1 MTLTPTTATP
11 ASSLSFMSSL
21 LRLSPLSPRAH
32 QALSLAATFLRSRHV
47 FVKATVCGCAEGSYY
62 INIKRATYGSY
73 ILPVC
78 HQAQSSLS
86 LHPGTK
92 FQVMRNA
99 SVYPSPKDPQWH
111 MLLGYGRRACHRQVN
126 ISPSGPDV
134 LLLGDVPCS
143 TNCLLL
149 VYLWLSPSFFLSV
162 IFIQILLLSALSKKE
177 TTHIPG
183 KGGNQSRKPRIS
195 RWSPST
201 SSLFGSFNGQNAASL
216 SLSGRYL
223 LSLLSMCSDI
233 KKNRARSNS
242 KEKVT
247 SEGPCQS
254 HSVLNKFLSCSG
266 KTVLD
271 QT

>member
-99 SVYPSPKDPQWH
+99 SVYPSPKDPQWR
-111 MLLGYGRRACHRQVN
+111 MLLGYRRRACHRQVN

-134 LLLGDVPCS
+134 LLLGDVLCS

-162 IFIQILLLSALSKKE
+162 IFIQILLLSALSKKRNNAY
-177 TTHIPG
+177 PR
-183 KGGNQSRKPRIS
+183 KRRKPIS
-195 RWSPST
+195 ETKDLEIISFYFFFVWLLQWPKRCFLVFVREISAV
-201 SSLFGSFNGQNAASL
+201 SSVHVQWYQEEQSEEQQQRKGHQRRTLPEPFSL
-216 SLSGRYL
+216 EQ
-223 LSLLSMCSDI
+223 I
-233 KKNRARSNS
+233 
-242 KEKVT
+242 
-247 SEGPCQS
+247 P
-254 HSVLNKFLSCSG
+254 
-266 KTVLD
+266 
-271 QT
+271 